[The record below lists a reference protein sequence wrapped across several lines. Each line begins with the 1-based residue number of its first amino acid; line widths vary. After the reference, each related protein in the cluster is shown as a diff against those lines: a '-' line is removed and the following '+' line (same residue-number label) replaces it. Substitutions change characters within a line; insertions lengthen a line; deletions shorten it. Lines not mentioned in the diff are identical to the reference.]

1 MKFQKSSLQRLAT
14 TLMMLSVLFFV
25 SACGSSN
32 NDEFVV
38 SNPGNPALVGRY
50 LGANDLSGSQSA
62 NLDLTVAADGTAT
75 GTWTVVDPVTAQTI
89 NPGIYS
95 VFGGVNLATGTFSVS
110 GNIPGVDN
118 FSIAGTLPTAGNT
131 ASYTVTI
138 NGQTFTGVIQ
148 PSAQGQP
155 NPPGGGGTGGG
166 GNSQLIQGGTLS
178 NFVFTPDNDYNGDN
192 PPIDGESGIAGAVGE
207 GADGSE
213 SASIVISDIFL
224 TNPVQTRTFAI
235 SIVVPDGEDLE
246 VGTVY
251 PLADNNGRGVIIA
264 LTDSEGVEAVEGW
277 SLTASTTGSA
287 TITAL
292 TDESITI
299 EFTFSNVGPNSEI
312 TNNPA
317 TGTFNTSG
325 TVVGNFATLP

>member
-1 MKFQKSSLQRLAT
+1 
-14 TLMMLSVLFFV
+14 
-25 SACGSSN
+25 
-32 NDEFVV
+32 
-38 SNPGNPALVGRY
+38 
-50 LGANDLSGSQSA
+50 
-62 NLDLTVAADGTAT
+62 
-75 GTWTVVDPVTAQTI
+75 TI

-95 VFGGVNLATGTFSVS
+95 VFGGVNLATGTFSLS
-110 GNIPGVDN
+110 GNIPGVGN

-155 NPPGGGGTGGG
+155 NPPSGGGTGG

-192 PPIDGESGIAGAVGE
+192 PPIDAESGIAGAVGE

-213 SASIVISDIFL
+213 SASIIISDIFL

-246 VGTVY
+246 VGTAY
-251 PLADNNGRGVIIA
+251 PLADANGRGVIIA